1 MYEADIVSYY
11 AVIKFFLD
19 DEKLKSSQ

>member
-1 MYEADIVSYY
+1 MYEADIVLYY
-11 AVIKFFLD
+11 AVIKFFVD